1 MIIFNKIIQS
11 TKEPSNKRDIWFDGK
26 FFRIFNKGK
35 WKIVSFDI
43 DNLNPDTDEDVEEVW
58 ENIIKN

>member
-26 FFRIFNKGK
+26 VFKIFNKGE
-35 WKIVSFDI
+35 WKNISLDI
-43 DNLNPDTDEDVEEVW
+43 NNLSSDTDEDVEEVW
-58 ENIIKN
+58 ENIIKD